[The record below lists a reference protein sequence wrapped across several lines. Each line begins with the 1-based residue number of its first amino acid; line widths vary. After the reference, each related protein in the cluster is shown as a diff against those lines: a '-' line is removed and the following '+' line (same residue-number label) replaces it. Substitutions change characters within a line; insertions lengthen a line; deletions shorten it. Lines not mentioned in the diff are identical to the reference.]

1 MRLVPLEEEVRMQTR
16 TEGQAREDRKTLF
29 SPSQAGRPRRKQAP
43 ISDLQEAQVV
53 KNPPAVQGMR
63 EKRV

>member
-1 MRLVPLEEEVRMQTR
+1 MQTR

-29 SPSQAGRPRRKQAP
+29 SPSQAGRPRKKQAL